1 MATVTKKTETKTAD
15 AKSTEG
21 KAPATKPAAT
31 KAPATQ
37 TAAAKPAVA
46 KVLASATTH
55 VDAKRTTI
63 YEAMFLLTQA
73 VAADF
78 SGAIAHIQEILA
90 RGHAEIISMR
100 KWDERRLAYE
110 VKGNKRAVYILCYFK
125 APNEQLGHIERDC
138 RLSEKILRSMIL
150 REESMSLE
158 QIQATDGRKE
168 LEVEAKL
175 RAERAAAGPNA
186 PELPITPVA
195 TIPTESDQGE
205 GYR

>member
-1 MATVTKKTETKTAD
+1 MAAVTKKAETKTDTKATEAKGTD
-15 AKSTEG
+15 AKGAAAKTT
-21 KAPATKPAAT
+21 PAK
-31 KAPATQ
+31 

-55 VDAKRTTI
+55 VDEKRTTI

-78 SGAIAHIQEILA
+78 SGAIAHIQDILA
-90 RGHAEIISMR
+90 RGQAEILSMR

-125 APNEQLGHIERDC
+125 APNDQLGHIERDC

-150 REESMSLE
+150 REESMTLE